1 MRSKNQAGA
10 RGIERSTLYVV
21 ATPIGNLG
29 DITARALEVLGGV
42 NLIAA
47 EDTRRTGALLNYF
60 DLHTRLLS
68 LHENNE
74 IRRCPSLIARLKK
87 GEAIAL
93 VSDAGTP
100 LISDPG
106 YRLVRAVREA
116 GFEVRAIPGASAIT
130 AALSI
135 CGLSSHR
142 FAFEGFLPSRVTARQ
157 SLLAELVCEKRTLV
171 FFESP
176 RRLVA
181 TLADMR
187 KIFGDERQASVV
199 REISKHFEGVLTGS
213 LKHLE
218 ILVEADRNLQNGEL
232 VIVVDG
238 SDEVNLLS
246 LIEPLQLMV
255 VLAEYLPHR
264 EASIVAARITGGKKN
279 DFYQLLLKHADHR

>member
-1 MRSKNQAGA
+1 M
-10 RGIERSTLYVV
+10 
-21 ATPIGNLG
+21 
-29 DITARALEVLGGV
+29 
-42 NLIAA
+42 
-47 EDTRRTGALLNYF
+47 
-60 DLHTRLLS
+60 
-68 LHENNE
+68 
-74 IRRCPSLIARLKK
+74 
-87 GEAIAL
+87 
-93 VSDAGTP
+93 
-100 LISDPG
+100 
-106 YRLVRAVREA
+106 RAVREA

-142 FAFEGFLPSRVTARQ
+142 FVFEGFLPSRVAARQ

-187 KIFGDERQASVV
+187 KIFGDGRQASVV

-255 VLAEYLPHR
+255 ILAEYLPHR
-264 EASIVAARITGGKKN
+264 EASIAAARITGGKKN
-279 DFYQLLLKHADHR
+279 DFYLLLLKHADHR